1 MRDLLHGD
9 PSGIADKGRVVHIC
23 RQGNG
28 VVQMDASPVYNLH
41 GLTPLDYPFGPA
53 FYVEQDYFEGYLT
66 VVRDFLRPDEDRSAL
81 QARL

>member
-1 MRDLLHGD
+1 
-9 PSGIADKGRVVHIC
+9 
-23 RQGNG
+23 
-28 VVQMDASPVYNLH
+28 MDASPVYNLH

-66 VVRDFLRPDEDRSAL
+66 VVRDFMRPDEDRSAL